1 MNTYK
6 TEQEYIRDYKLEEER
21 KVQEQNK
28 KMVEEENKYIEE
40 VLKQKQLEKQQV
52 LSTIPLSK
60 SVLSN
65 DIKLNI

>member
-1 MNTYK
+1 
-6 TEQEYIRDYKLEEER
+6 
-21 KVQEQNK
+21 
-28 KMVEEENKYIEE
+28 MVEEENKYIEE